1 MTARRPD
8 ELIDA
13 FLEEGR
19 DDLPDRVFDAVRGEI
34 HRTRQRVVIG
44 PWTGPCAVT

>member
-19 DDLPDRVFDAVRGEI
+19 DDLPDRVFDAVAQGVDAARG
-34 HRTRQRVVIG
+34 
-44 PWTGPCAVT
+44 AVGGVR